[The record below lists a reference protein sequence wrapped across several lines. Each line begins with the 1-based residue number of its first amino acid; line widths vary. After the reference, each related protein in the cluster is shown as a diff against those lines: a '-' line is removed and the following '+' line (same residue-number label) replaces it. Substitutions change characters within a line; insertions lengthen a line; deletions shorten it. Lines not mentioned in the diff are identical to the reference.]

1 MKLINKCIF
10 TTILNI
16 KRMSKSKIVDA
27 EITILN
33 EEVKRQYCS
42 ETENAISDESL
53 LSIYKE
59 TDSVKRQSKLLKE
72 ILKEEGI
79 ETEKIDRVL
88 TKYILSLIPPG
99 TKGVIR
105 GNKFNKLVE
114 KKIKSFEL
122 NSDKDSDFE
131 IKCEKSHP
139 DFETSEIPDWY
150 IYQKSTKKII
160 IGMNQL
166 DLWSGGAQSNRGAKY
181 VLDDSKHKTENV
193 KFLSVICKDKVIASK
208 NNKMFKIF
216 QVGFGDKRL
225 CYIKGIEE
233 IVKDFFKL

>member
-1 MKLINKCIF
+1 
-10 TTILNI
+10 
-16 KRMSKSKIVDA
+16 MSKSKEVDA
-27 EITILN
+27 EITRLN
-33 EEVKRQYCS
+33 EEVKKQYCS
-42 ETENAISDESL
+42 ETEKAISDESL
-53 LSIYKE
+53 LSVYKE

-72 ILKEEGI
+72 ILKEEDI
-79 ETEKIDRVL
+79 ETEKIDRIL

-105 GNKFNKLVE
+105 GNKFNKLIE

-122 NSDKDSDFE
+122 NPEDFE

-166 DLWSGGAQSNRGAKY
+166 DLWSGGAQSNRGSKY
-181 VLDDSKHKTENV
+181 VLDDSKHNTENM
-193 KFLSVICKDKVIASK
+193 KFVSVICKDKVIASK
-208 NNKMFKIF
+208 QNKMFKIF
-216 QVGFGDKRL
+216 QVGFAEKRL
-225 CYIKGIEE
+225 CYINGIEE
-233 IVKDFFKL
+233 IMKDFFKI

>member
-1 MKLINKCIF
+1 MKLINKY
-10 TTILNI
+10 ILICFLNMR
-16 KRMSKSKIVDA
+16 RMSKSKEVDA
-27 EITILN
+27 EINRLN
-33 EEVKRQYCS
+33 EEVKKQYCS
-42 ETENAISDESL
+42 ETEKAISDESL
-53 LSIYKE
+53 LSVYKE

-72 ILKEEGI
+72 ILKEEDI
-79 ETEKIDRVL
+79 ETEKIDRIL

-122 NSDKDSDFE
+122 NLEDFE

-150 IYQKSTKKII
+150 IYQKSTKKIM

-166 DLWSGGAQSNRGAKY
+166 DLWSGGAQSNRGSKY
-181 VLDDSKHKTENV
+181 VLDDSKHNTENM
-193 KFLSVICKDKVIASK
+193 KFVSVICKDKVIASK
-208 NNKMFKIF
+208 QNKMFKIF
-216 QVGFGDKRL
+216 QVGFAEKRL
-225 CYIKGIEE
+225 CYINGIEE
-233 IVKDFFKL
+233 IVKDFFKI